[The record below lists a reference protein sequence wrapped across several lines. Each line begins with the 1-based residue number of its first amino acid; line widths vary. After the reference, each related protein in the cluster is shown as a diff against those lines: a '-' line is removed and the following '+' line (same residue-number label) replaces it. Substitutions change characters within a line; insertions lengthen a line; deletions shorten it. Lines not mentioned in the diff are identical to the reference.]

1 MDLVAGV
8 EQYRGGRMTVLAAV
22 LFASAAAILVLTFRK
37 APRPA
42 VVPAGMTWNRV
53 SAHRK
58 PALIEA
64 AGLVFGTD
72 QELAKLAR
80 QQVVATLGLGCVAGL
95 LVTSSP
101 SMTTVLAAIPMVM
114 LGWKGPLIIVRS
126 REKKRRTE
134 VDLELVDALG
144 EMVMGVEAGLT
155 LDVVMM
161 RYASA
166 RSTPLAEEFRNVLD
180 RIQLGTPRAEALSAM
195 ADRTPTPTV
204 RMFSTALIQN
214 QRLGTPLAGVLR
226 QQATTARRQR
236 RQAVEEKAAKVPM
249 KMIFPTVFCILPVL
263 MIVVVGPAIIRLIHV
278 LP

>member
-1 MDLVAGV
+1 
-8 EQYRGGRMTVLAAV
+8 MTLLAS
-22 LFASAAAILVLTFRK
+22 LFFATAAALLVLTFRK
-37 APRPA
+37 SPQPA
-42 VVPAGMTWNRV
+42 VVSSATTWNRV
-53 SAHRK
+53 SARRK
-58 PALIEA
+58 PGLLEA
-64 AGLVFGTD
+64 AGLVYGTD
-72 QELAKLAR
+72 RELAKLAR
-80 QQVVATLGLGCVAGL
+80 QQIIATLGLGCLAAL
-95 LVTSSP
+95 LIASSP
-101 SMTTVLAAIPMVM
+101 SPTTVLAAVPMVM

-126 REKKRRTE
+126 REKKRRIE

-161 RYASA
+161 RYAHA
-166 RSTPLAEEFRNVLD
+166 RATPLAEEFRTVLD
-180 RIQLGTPRAEALSAM
+180 RIQLGTPRAEALAAM

-204 RMFSTALIQN
+204 RMFSTALTQN

-236 RQAVEEKAAKVPM
+236 RQTVEEKAAKVPM

-263 MIVVVGPAIIRLIHV
+263 MIVVVGPAIIRLIDV

>member
-1 MDLVAGV
+1 
-8 EQYRGGRMTVLAAV
+8 MTALAA
-22 LFASAAAILVLTFRK
+22 LLMASGAALLVVALRK
-37 APRPA
+37 SPQPTLVETPTA
-42 VVPAGMTWNRV
+42 WNRV
-53 SAHRK
+53 SARRR

-64 AGLVFGTD
+64 AGLVHGTD
-72 QELAKLAR
+72 QELSRLAR
-80 QQVVATLGLGCVAGL
+80 QQVVATLVLGGLAFL
-95 LVTSSP
+95 LVISSP
-101 SMTTVLAAIPMVM
+101 SATTVLASIPMVM
-114 LGWKGPLIIVRS
+114 LGWKGPLMVARS
-126 REKKRRTE
+126 REKKRRTL

-161 RYASA
+161 RYAHD

-180 RIQLGTPRAEALSAM
+180 RVQFGTPRSEALAAM

-204 RMFSTALIQN
+204 RMFSTALTQN

>member
-1 MDLVAGV
+1 
-8 EQYRGGRMTVLAAV
+8 MTLFAALLLASGAAIFVLA
-22 LFASAAAILVLTFRK
+22 FRK
-37 APRPA
+37 SLQSALANSETP
-42 VVPAGMTWNRV
+42 WNRV
-53 SAHRK
+53 SARRK

-64 AGLVFGTD
+64 AGLVYGTD
-72 QELAKLAR
+72 RELARLAR
-80 QQVVATLGLGCVAGL
+80 QQVIATLILGGLAAL
-95 LVTSSP
+95 LIASSP
-101 SMTTVLAAIPMVM
+101 SPTTVLAAVPMVM
-114 LGWKGPLIIVRS
+114 LGWKGPLMIVRS
-126 REKKRRTE
+126 KEKKRRTE

-161 RYASA
+161 RYAHA
-166 RSTPLAEEFRNVLD
+166 RTTPLAEEFRNVLD

-204 RMFSTALIQN
+204 RMFSTALTQN

-236 RQAVEEKAAKVPM
+236 RQTVEEKAAKVPM

>member
-1 MDLVAGV
+1 
-8 EQYRGGRMTVLAAV
+8 MTLLAA
-22 LFASAAAILVLTFRK
+22 LLMASGAAILVVTFRRM
-37 APRPA
+37 PRPA
-42 VVPAGMTWNRV
+42 LAEMPTTWNRV
-53 SAHRK
+53 SARRK
-58 PALIEA
+58 PALLEA
-64 AGLVFGTD
+64 TGLVHGTEP
-72 QELAKLAR
+72 ELARLAR
-80 QQVVATLGLGCVAGL
+80 QQVMATLALGGLAVL
-95 LVTSSP
+95 LIVSSP
-101 SMTTVLAAIPMVM
+101 SATTVLASIPMVM
-114 LGWKGPLIIVRS
+114 LGWKGPLMVARS
-126 REKKRRTE
+126 RERKRRVQ

-161 RYASA
+161 RFAHG

-180 RIQLGTPRAEALSAM
+180 RVQFGTPRSEALAAM

-204 RMFSTALIQN
+204 RMFSTALTQN

-263 MIVVVGPAIIRLIHV
+263 MIVVVGPAIIRLIDV

>member
-1 MDLVAGV
+1 
-8 EQYRGGRMTVLAAV
+8 
-22 LFASAAAILVLTFRK
+22 
-37 APRPA
+37 
-42 VVPAGMTWNRV
+42 MTWNRV

-180 RIQLGTPRAEALSAM
+180 RIQLGTPRADSDSADVFDCADPESTFGNPACRSPPSASDDRSATASTGCRGKSGEGPNENDFPDSVLHPSRAHDCCRGSSDYSIDPCSALNARNS
-195 ADRTPTPTV
+195 RPEV
-204 RMFSTALIQN
+204 GVEGVQVN
-214 QRLGTPLAGVLR
+214 RLLDL
-226 QQATTARRQR
+226 
-236 RQAVEEKAAKVPM
+236 
-249 KMIFPTVFCILPVL
+249 
-263 MIVVVGPAIIRLIHV
+263 
-278 LP
+278 

>member
-1 MDLVAGV
+1 
-8 EQYRGGRMTVLAAV
+8 MTLFAALLFASGAAV
-22 LFASAAAILVLTFRK
+22 LVMAFRK
-37 APRPA
+37 APEPA
-42 VVPAGMTWNRV
+42 TASTETPWNRV
-53 SAHRK
+53 SAKRK

-64 AGLVFGTD
+64 AGLVYGTD
-72 QELAKLAR
+72 RELSRLAR
-80 QQVVATLGLGCVAGL
+80 QQVIATLTLGSLAAL
-95 LVTSSP
+95 LIASSP
-101 SMTTVLAAIPMVM
+101 SPTTVLAAVPMVM
-114 LGWKGPLIIVRS
+114 LGWKGPLMIVRS
-126 REKKRRTE
+126 KEKKRRTE

-161 RYASA
+161 RYAQA
-166 RSTPLAEEFRNVLD
+166 RSTPLAEEFRTVLD
-180 RIQLGTPRAEALSAM
+180 RIQLGALRSEALAAM

-204 RMFSTALIQN
+204 RMFSTALTQN

-236 RQAVEEKAAKVPM
+236 RQTVEEKAAKVPM

>member
-1 MDLVAGV
+1 VTLLAALLMASG
-8 EQYRGGRMTVLAAV
+8 AAV
-22 LFASAAAILVLTFRK
+22 LVIALRRTPQPALAD
-37 APRPA
+37 APT
-42 VVPAGMTWNRV
+42 TWNRV
-53 SAHRK
+53 SARRK
-58 PALIEA
+58 PALLEA
-64 AGLVFGTD
+64 AGLVHGTD
-72 QELAKLAR
+72 QELARLAR
-80 QQVVATLGLGCVAGL
+80 QQVVATLVLGGLAL
-95 LVTSSP
+95 LLIVSSP
-101 SMTTVLAAIPMVM
+101 SSTTVLASIPMVL
-114 LGWKGPLIIVRS
+114 LGWKGPLMVARS
-126 REKKRRTE
+126 KEKKRQVQ

-161 RYASA
+161 RYSHDRA
-166 RSTPLAEEFRNVLD
+166 TPLAEELRNVLD
-180 RIQLGTPRAEALSAM
+180 RVQFGTPRAEALAAM

-204 RMFSTALIQN
+204 RMFSTALTQN

-263 MIVVVGPAIIRLIHV
+263 MIVVVGPAIIRLIDV

>member
-1 MDLVAGV
+1 
-8 EQYRGGRMTVLAAV
+8 MTVLAAL
-22 LFASAAAILVLTFRK
+22 LFASAAALLVVAFK
-37 APRPA
+37 KVPQPA
-42 VVPAGMTWNRV
+42 VASTTTTWNRV
-53 SAHRK
+53 SARRK

-64 AGLVFGTD
+64 AGLVYGTD
-72 QELAKLAR
+72 RELVRLAR
-80 QQVVATLGLGCVAGL
+80 QQVVATVVLGCLAGILVA
-95 LVTSSP
+95 SSP
-101 SMTTVLAAIPMVM
+101 SATTVLAAVPMVM
-114 LGWKGPLIIVRS
+114 LGWKGPLLLVRN

-161 RYASA
+161 RYAHA
-166 RSTPLAEEFRNVLD
+166 RSTPLAEEFRTILD
-180 RIQLGTPRAEALSAM
+180 RIQLGTPRADALAAMSA
-195 ADRTPTPTV
+195 RTPTPTV
-204 RMFSTALIQN
+204 RMFSTALTQN

-236 RQAVEEKAAKVPM
+236 RQTVEEKAAKVPM

-263 MIVVVGPAIIRLIHV
+263 MIVVVGPAMIRLLHV

>member
-1 MDLVAGV
+1 MTIVAALLMASGAAL
-8 EQYRGGRMTVLAAV
+8 LALAFRRSPQPA
-22 LFASAAAILVLTFRK
+22 FANAET
-37 APRPA
+37 
-42 VVPAGMTWNRV
+42 TWNRV
-53 SAHRK
+53 SARRK

-64 AGLVFGTD
+64 AGLVYGTD
-72 QELAKLAR
+72 RELAKLAR
-80 QQVVATLGLGCVAGL
+80 QQVLATLTLGGLAVL
-95 LVTSSP
+95 LIVSSP
-101 SMTTVLAAIPMVM
+101 SPTTVLAAIPMVM
-114 LGWKGPLIIVRS
+114 LGWKGPLMIARS
-126 REKKRRTE
+126 KEKKRRVS

-161 RYASA
+161 RYAHA
-166 RSTPLAEEFRNVLD
+166 RTTPLSEEFRTVLD
-180 RIQLGTPRAEALSAM
+180 RIQLGTPRSEALAAM

-204 RMFSTALIQN
+204 RMFSTALTQN

-236 RQAVEEKAAKVPM
+236 RQTVEEKAATVPM

>member
-1 MDLVAGV
+1 MNIVAALL
-8 EQYRGGRMTVLAAV
+8 LASGAA
-22 LFASAAAILVLTFRK
+22 LFVVAFRK
-37 APRPA
+37 SPQPA
-42 VVPAGMTWNRV
+42 LAGGQMTWNRV
-53 SAHRK
+53 SARRR
-58 PALIEA
+58 PALVEA
-64 AGLVFGTD
+64 AGLVYGTD
-72 QELAKLAR
+72 RELAKLAR
-80 QQVVATLGLGCVAGL
+80 QQIVATLGLGTLAAL
-95 LVTSSP
+95 LILSAP
-101 SMTTVLAAIPMVM
+101 STTTMLAAIPMVM

-126 REKKRRTE
+126 REKKRRIA

-161 RYASA
+161 RYAHT
-166 RSTPLAEEFRNVLD
+166 RTTPLAEEFRTVLD
-180 RIQLGTPRAEALSAM
+180 RIQLGTPRADALSAL

-204 RMFSTALIQN
+204 RMFSTALTQN

-236 RQAVEEKAAKVPM
+236 RQTVEEKAAKVPM

-263 MIVVVGPAIIRLIHV
+263 MIVVVGPAIIRLISV